1 MRDIRLLCDTNTMCY
16 GSSSALLAIVSYIFG
31 KKTALSWDVT
41 KEILERDQSIDEIIE
56 VDVKDST
63 ALSKKVDLDAYDAV
77 LVISNLTNLETYL
90 RAGIP
95 VFFVDILYWYRTPK
109 NHPVWKYA
117 TKCFIEDFPG
127 VGRMMQQNCS
137 SNSVVVGP
145 LIRENDYVKSTSS
158 HGRNNYFEG
167 ILVNIG
173 GGKSRWVTPGQNT
186 HYARLVLELIIEIRD
201 ILPESNILIAGGR
214 EAIEQL
220 KSINTCDDIE
230 CRSLPQ
236 REFLECLV
244 GCKLY
249 ITSPGLNAVMEGLE
263 FNKPMVFLP
272 PQNAS
277 QVLQLEMYES
287 ANIVLPGMNLPNYI
301 DDFTSLNKDVLDEK
315 ELTDEVLDALD
326 VIMKSPS
333 IKSSLAMVLSHQIK
347 NLGTPNFQK
356 ATNDFKI
363 GLWPPGSKS
372 IAKFINS
379 WWKNEVK

>member
-1 MRDIRLLCDTNTMCY
+1 MREIKLLCDTNTMCY
-16 GSSSALLAIVSYIFG
+16 GSSSALLAIISYIPG
-31 KKTALSWDVT
+31 KKTALSWDIT
-41 KEILERDQSIDEIIE
+41 KEILERDSSVDKIIE
-56 VDVKDST
+56 VDVKDSEGI
-63 ALSKKVDLDAYDAV
+63 SKNVELDTYDAV

-90 RAGIP
+90 SAGIP

-109 NHPVWKYA
+109 DHPIWRYA

-127 VGRMMQQNCS
+127 VKQMMKHNCS
-137 SNSVVVGP
+137 SNSIVVGP
-145 LIRENDYVKSTSS
+145 LIRENNYVKSTSS
-158 HGRNNYFEG
+158 HDINNYFKG
-167 ILVNIG
+167 VLVNIG

-186 HYARLVLELIIEIRD
+186 HYARLVLELITGIRKF
-201 ILPESNILIAGGR
+201 LPKGNILIAGGR

-220 KSINTCDDIE
+220 KSINTCYDIE

-236 REFLECLV
+236 REFLECLA

-249 ITSPGLNAVMEGLE
+249 MTSPGLNAVMEGLE

-277 QVLQLEMYES
+277 QVLQLEMYER

-333 IKSSLAMVLSHQIK
+333 IKSSLAMVINHQIK
-347 NLGTPNFQK
+347 NLDTPNFQK
-356 ATNDFKI
+356 ATHDFKI
-363 GLWPPGSKS
+363 GLWPLGSKS
-372 IAKFINS
+372 VAKFINS